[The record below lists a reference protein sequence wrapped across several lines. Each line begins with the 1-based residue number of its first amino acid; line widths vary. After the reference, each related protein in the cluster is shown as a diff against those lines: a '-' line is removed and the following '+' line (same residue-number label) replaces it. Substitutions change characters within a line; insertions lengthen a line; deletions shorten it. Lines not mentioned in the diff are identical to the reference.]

1 MSITRNPALASSATS
16 LLIVGTKK
24 RFDAVKRLVVGGLC
38 TAVLGGA
45 ASVYATESLRPDPG
59 IQSTEKKQIMPKNN
73 KVVPTAEYNAVIAVA
88 QKYVDG
94 LRSGSVE
101 GVAEAFHKDAVM
113 YGFTNGKL
121 LGGSIRNLF
130 DFVKQNGKAP
140 DITTR
145 LDVLAITPTTAVVR
159 VDMEKD
165 AIGADYNDYL
175 TLIKIDGNWK
185 VIAKVYHQF
194 EG

>member
-1 MSITRNPALASSATS
+1 MS
-16 LLIVGTKK
+16 
-24 RFDAVKRLVVGGLC
+24 
-38 TAVLGGA
+38 
-45 ASVYATESLRPDPG
+45 
-59 IQSTEKKQIMPKNN
+59 KNI
-73 KVVPTAEYNAVIAVA
+73 KAVPTRDYDAVIAVA

-94 LRSGSVE
+94 LRAGSPE
-101 GVAEAFHKDAVM
+101 GVAEAFHKEAVM
-113 YGFTNGKL
+113 YGFTNGEL
-121 LGGSIRNLF
+121 MGGPISNLY
-130 DFVKQNGKAP
+130 DFVKKNGKAA
-140 DITTR
+140 DIATR

-175 TLIKIDGNWK
+175 TLIKMGAEWK

>member
-1 MSITRNPALASSATS
+1 MS
-16 LLIVGTKK
+16 
-24 RFDAVKRLVVGGLC
+24 
-38 TAVLGGA
+38 
-45 ASVYATESLRPDPG
+45 
-59 IQSTEKKQIMPKNN
+59 KNI
-73 KVVPTAEYNAVIAVA
+73 KAVPTRDYDAVIAVA

-94 LRSGSVE
+94 LRVGSAE
-101 GVAEAFHKDAVM
+101 GVAEAFHNDAVM
-113 YGFTNGKL
+113 YGFTNGEL
-121 LGGSIRNLF
+121 LGGSIANLF
-130 DFVKQNGKAP
+130 DFVKKNGKAP
-140 DITTR
+140 EITTR

-175 TLIKIDGNWK
+175 TLIKINGDWK